1 MSIFALVDCNN
12 FYASCERVF
21 NPSLL
26 GKPIVVLSNNDGC
39 VIARSNEAEELG
51 IPMGAPY
58 YQHKSFIQKN
68 NVKVFSSNYQFYGDL
83 SQRVMKSL
91 SMMLPNQDVEVYS
104 IDEAFLRLDG
114 FVMRDL
120 FDWALGVRNN
130 VLQWTGIPTSIGI
143 APTKTLSKIANR
155 IAKKH
160 RANGIFDI
168 HDSSTKDKIISDIP
182 VEDIWGISYRW
193 GRKLRAL
200 GISSALELKN
210 TDTKFIRNN
219 FSIVLERIVYELRG
233 LSCIDINLS
242 TTKKSIGSS
251 KSFGKLIIEIE
262 KIEEAIS
269 NYAARAC
276 EKLRTQKSK
285 TNGIYVFLKTNP
297 FRKNEP
303 QYQKSAT
310 LGFDLPTSD
319 TGLIIRSA
327 KNLIKR
333 IYDNRYRYHKCGI
346 ILLDL
351 VPENQIQSH
360 LFIKYDEYR
369 KDNLMKVLDN
379 INKSMGRK
387 TIFHASQGIKYE
399 WETRRN
405 KVSQHY
411 TTKWEDLPK
420 IY

>member
-1 MSIFALVDCNN
+1 MSKFALLDCNN
-12 FYASCERVF
+12 FYVSCERLF
-21 NPSLL
+21 NPSLNN
-26 GKPIVVLSNNDGC
+26 KPVLVLSNNDGC
-39 VIARSNEAEELG
+39 IVARSNEAKKLG

-58 YQHKSFIQKN
+58 HHYRQVIETN
-68 NVKVFSSNYQFYGDL
+68 NIAVFSSNYQFYGDM
-83 SQRVMKSL
+83 SQRVMDSL
-91 SMMLPNQDVEVYS
+91 NMLIPNIEIYS
-104 IDEAFLRLDG
+104 IDEAFIQLDD
-114 FVMRDL
+114 FNYKDL
-120 FDWALGVRNN
+120 AGIAKYIRNKI
-130 VLQWTGIPTSIGI
+130 LMWTGIPTSIGI
-143 APTKTLSKIANR
+143 APTKTLSKVANY

-160 RANGIFDI
+160 RPNGIFDI

-193 GRKLRAL
+193 GKKLRAL

-233 LSCIDINLS
+233 LSCIDLNIR

-276 EKLRTQKSK
+276 EKLRAQKSK
-285 TNGIYVFLKTNP
+285 THGIYVFLKTNP
-297 FRKNEP
+297 FRENEP
-303 QYQKSAT
+303 QYQKSAA

-333 IYDNRYRYHKCGI
+333 IYDNKYRYHKCGI
-346 ILLDL
+346 MLLDL

-360 LFIKYDEYR
+360 LFIKYDNYR

-379 INKSMGRK
+379 INKSMGLK
-387 TIFHASQGIKYE
+387 TIFHASQGIKHE

-405 KVSQHY
+405 KVSQQY
-411 TTKWEDLPK
+411 TTKWKDLPK